1 MRAQRA
7 SFNVFMRGTDAFQL
21 AKWSKWMSMDM
32 PLHFSNHTLKGMAK
46 DMGIKKVPGEEE
58 ELIEQPAVPPKPE
71 KGKSLRD
78 RVW

>member
-1 MRAQRA
+1 
-7 SFNVFMRGTDAFQL
+7 
-21 AKWSKWMSMDM
+21 MDM